1 MPAHRSSHRFLRRN
15 GNMEDNR
22 INSDS
27 FTPLYEQVRLKLME
41 QITSGLWD
49 DGRPLP
55 SELKLADNFGVSRM
69 TIRQAV
75 SEIVRS
81 GYLYR
86 KQGKGTFI
94 KNRDA
99 YYLQGGT
106 HNFQKNAQAMGKEAK
121 TEVIANEWLVADQ
134 AAAERLNLPVGDG
147 YLFIKLLR
155 YLDDEVVGWQ
165 TILVI
170 PEIGN
175 LVDVDVLTEK
185 HTLNPL
191 LRVKGRGV
199 AESHVVQ
206 GARLADAG
214 DMELLSCSPNCP
226 ILYSN
231 YTEYGAEGKIYS
243 YSEVAFRA
251 DRFKW
256 FFIVIGS

>member
-1 MPAHRSSHRFLRRN
+1 
-15 GNMEDNR
+15 
-22 INSDS
+22 
-27 FTPLYEQVRLKLME
+27 ME

-49 DGRPLP
+49 DGSPLP
-55 SELKLADNFGVSRM
+55 TELKLAENFGVSRM

-94 KNRDA
+94 RNRDVH
-99 YYLQGGT
+99 YLLGGA
-106 HNFQKNAQAMGKEAK
+106 HNFQKNALAMGKVAR
-121 TEVIANEWLVADQ
+121 TEIIVNEWHVADEIV
-134 AAAERLNLPVGDG
+134 AGYLNLTTGER

-165 TILVI
+165 TIHVA

-175 LVDVDVLTEK
+175 LVDLGALAEK
-185 HTLNPL
+185 HALNPL
-191 LRVKGRGV
+191 LRVMGRGV

-206 GARLADAG
+206 GARLAEAVDI
-214 DMELLSCSPNCP
+214 ELLNCAPNSP

-231 YTEYGAEGKIYS
+231 YTEYGAEGKTYS

-251 DRFKW
+251 DRFRWVFK
-256 FFIVIGS
+256 VVGS

>member
-1 MPAHRSSHRFLRRN
+1 MDQIACFLE
-15 GNMEDNR
+15 GMKNMEHLS

-41 QITSGLWD
+41 QITRGVWD
-49 DGRPLP
+49 DGKPLP
-55 SELKLADNFGVSRM
+55 SELQLAEMYGVSRM
-69 TIRQAV
+69 TVRQAV
-75 SEIVRS
+75 SEIVRN

-99 YYLQGGT
+99 YYLLGGA
-106 HNFQKNAQAMGKEAK
+106 HNFQKNAQAMGKEAR
-121 TEVIANEWLVADQ
+121 TEVIANAWLVADGPV
-134 AAAERLNLPVGDG
+134 AERLNIPVGDG

-165 TILVI
+165 TIHVCS
-170 PEIGN
+170 EIGK
-175 LVDVDVLTEK
+175 LVDVDLLAEK
-185 HTLNPL
+185 HNFNPL
-191 LRVKGRGV
+191 LRVKGREVGK
-199 AESHVVQ
+199 SHVVQ
-206 GARLADAG
+206 GARLAGED
-214 DMELLSCSPNCP
+214 DIQLLDCAPNSP

-251 DRFKW
+251 DRFRWVFK
-256 FFIVIGS
+256 VIGS